1 MVFIFI
7 SQNLNFWM
15 LDIDNKNNETSW
27 IFELIFK
34 KSTLWTKNWI
44 CNTHFNIVFEFWSKQ
59 TVKQIFCLTL
69 SVGVVDVPKT
79 HKTMQNNGRI
89 IVIFDLKTPV
99 INRSGA
105 KYVQGVRMVPQGLL
119 LLELWLLFNWE
130 VESQTIGAMGRI
142 NGQVIFPYVP
152 VAHCLAFRLNF
163 IGMNEMNWNT
173 TYSIHYSKN
182 PPFVLSVHSFQ
193 TCLELRFNY
202 WNCMIICLKR
212 VSIVNQSS
220 INRCK

>member
-1 MVFIFI
+1 MVFLFI

-15 LDIDNKNNETSW
+15 SDIDNKNNETSW

-142 NGQVIFPYVP
+142 NGQVIFPYLP
-152 VAHCLAFRLNF
+152 VAHCLEFRLNF
-163 IGMNEMNWNT
+163 IGMNEMNWNKLFHKST
-173 TYSIHYSKN
+173 FCPTCTFIPDLSRIEVQLLKLHDNLPEKSFHCQSIIY
-182 PPFVLSVHSFQ
+182 
-193 TCLELRFNY
+193 
-202 WNCMIICLKR
+202 
-212 VSIVNQSS
+212 
-220 INRCK
+220 NRCK

>member
-1 MVFIFI
+1 MDGVQFLSVKI
-7 SQNLNFWM
+7 
-15 LDIDNKNNETSW
+15 W
-27 IFELIFK
+27 IFGCRILITKIMRLPGFLNWFLK

-142 NGQVIFPYVP
+142 NGQVIFPYLP
-152 VAHCLAFRLNF
+152 VAHCLEFRLNF
-163 IGMNEMNWNT
+163 IGMNEMNWNS
-173 TYSIHYSKN
+173 TYTI
-182 PPFVLSVHSFQ
+182 P
-193 TCLELRFNY
+193 
-202 WNCMIICLKR
+202 
-212 VSIVNQSS
+212 
-220 INRCK
+220 